1 MSRPVTFFI
10 YFYYCYKKKI
20 IAKNNPITYK
30 GVDILVSRDYFS
42 NIPSKNVLR
51 ENKNKNKN
59 LSEESFS
66 NYTANS
72 LDNMILNS
80 NLENQNIIK

>member
-1 MSRPVTFFI
+1 MINKT
-10 YFYYCYKKKI
+10 
-20 IAKNNPITYK
+20 
-30 GVDILVSRDYFS
+30 YFS
-42 NIPSKNVLR
+42 NLPSRNIVKD
-51 ENKNKNKN
+51 EINKN

-66 NYTANS
+66 NYSINS